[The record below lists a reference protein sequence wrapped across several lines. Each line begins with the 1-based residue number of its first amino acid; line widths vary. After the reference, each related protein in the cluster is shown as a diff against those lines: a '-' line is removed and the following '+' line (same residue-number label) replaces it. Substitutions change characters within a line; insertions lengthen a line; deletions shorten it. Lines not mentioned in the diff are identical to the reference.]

1 MVFGVAGALLVYLLA
16 LTLWRSPGWA
26 GLAGLLVALDGVH
39 IVQSRLAMLD
49 IFMSTFILGGVLC
62 AVLEYQRRKGIPV
75 PAVTS
80 NRVVG
85 SRYLLGTGVLL
96 GAAVATK
103 WTGLFIL
110 GPVIVVG
117 ALSLAAPAPPEDGP
131 IRRRALNAAMSLL
144 VAPMAVYVA
153 SYLMFF
159 VQHGPAV
166 GAFVD
171 LQAAMFHHQW
181 IHSHAQ
187 ATASAPI
194 SWPLLAHPIRYIW
207 DGAATREVV
216 LVGNPLLWWGFL
228 AALPLLVYRVA
239 RYRRWQE
246 LVVLGGYLLLYGPW
260 LVIPRTKFLFY
271 MLPAV
276 PFMAL
281 GLVAV
286 LRSLPGPSARRVG
299 LAMGAAAVIVAAAY
313 VPVWL
318 YLSVPVGWL
327 RFLPLIPS

>member
-117 ALSLAAPAPPEDGP
+117 ALSLVAPAPPEDGP
-131 IRRRALNAAMSLL
+131 IRRRALNAAISLL

-239 RYRRWQE
+239 RYRRGRSSWCSAAICCCTAPGWSSPAPGSSSTCSRRSRSWP
-246 LVVLGGYLLLYGPW
+246 LAWSRSCDRSPV
-260 LVIPRTKFLFY
+260 
-271 MLPAV
+271 PAV
-276 PFMAL
+276 
-281 GLVAV
+281 G
-286 LRSLPGPSARRVG
+286 PGR
-299 LAMGAAAVIVAAAY
+299 LAAVPAPHRVVRSGRTIT
-313 VPVWL
+313 
-318 YLSVPVGWL
+318 S
-327 RFLPLIPS
+327 